1 MARTQA
7 NDYKQKK
14 THIVDVATELFASKG
29 FHATS
34 IMDIAKACNTS
45 KSSLYHYFDSK
56 EQLLY
61 VILYDHAVILRDSFL
76 PINNDSNADASDKLE
91 IFAQKLLF
99 HNVSSRSKHKL
110 ILGELDSLGA
120 QKKNEISILLRE
132 PIESIFDSLVNINPE
147 LEVYKF
153 LQFPV
158 AMMYI
163 GMINWTHTWF
173 SGEGELSTDV
183 FGKLL
188 CDTFING
195 FSNIDLRKHLIL

>member
-1 MARTQA
+1 
-7 NDYKQKK
+7 
-14 THIVDVATELFASKG
+14 
-29 FHATS
+29 
-34 IMDIAKACNTS
+34 MDIAKACNTS

-76 PINNDSNADASDKLE
+76 PISKDSNTDAPEKLE

-99 HNVSSRSKHKL
+99 QNVSFRSKHKL

-120 QKKNEISILLRE
+120 QKKKEISTLLRE
-132 PIESIFDSLVNINPE
+132 PIESIFDSLVNINPG
-147 LEVYKF
+147 LEVYNS

-173 SGEGELSTDV
+173 SCEGEMSTDI

-188 CDTFING
+188 CDAFING
-195 FSNIDLRKHLIL
+195 FSNIDLSKHQIG

>member
-14 THIVDVATELFASKG
+14 AHIVDIATELFAAKG

-61 VILYDHAVILRDSFL
+61 IILYDHAVILRDGFL
-76 PINNDSNADASDKLE
+76 PISKDSNTNASEKLE

-99 HNVSSRSKHKL
+99 QNIAFRSKHKL
-110 ILGELDSLGA
+110 ILGELDSLNA

-132 PIESIFDSLVNINPE
+132 PIESIFESLVKINPG
-147 LEVYKF
+147 LEAYNS

-173 SGEGELSTDV
+173 SGDGEMSTDI

-195 FSNIDLRKHLIL
+195 FSNIDFRQHKI